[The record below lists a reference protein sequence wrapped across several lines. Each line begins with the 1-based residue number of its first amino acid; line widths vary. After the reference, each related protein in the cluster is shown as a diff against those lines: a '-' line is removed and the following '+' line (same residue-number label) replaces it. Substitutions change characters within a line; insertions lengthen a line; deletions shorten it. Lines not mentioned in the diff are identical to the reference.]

1 MHVTGRYQLD
11 VSIYAQSL
19 DHDTTYYQLELVT
32 SNRIFY
38 NILSMSGFDADV
50 LHYSFP
56 ISVLADMDASD
67 TVFVRMAI
75 PNAGAAQADVSS
87 VSHFSGHLVA

>member
-1 MHVTGRYQLD
+1 
-11 VSIYAQSL
+11 
-19 DHDTTYYQLELVT
+19 
-32 SNRIFY
+32 
-38 NILSMSGFDADV
+38 MSGFDADV

-75 PNAGAAQADVSS
+75 PNAGAAQADVNTA
-87 VSHFSGHLVA
+87 SHFSGHLVA